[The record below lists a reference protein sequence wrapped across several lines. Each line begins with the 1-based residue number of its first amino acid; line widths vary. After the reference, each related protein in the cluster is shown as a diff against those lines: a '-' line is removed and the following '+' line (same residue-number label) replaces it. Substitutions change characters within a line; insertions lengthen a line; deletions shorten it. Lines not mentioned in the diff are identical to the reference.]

1 MKEIIFLKSEEI
13 IMFDFISF
21 GEVLIDMI
29 STDYVQG
36 LKHSNVFEKH
46 FGGSPA
52 NIAMNISSQGFL
64 ASIISKIGNDPFG
77 EYILERM
84 KKSKVNTDFI
94 KIDDEYNTDIVFVL
108 KSQYSP
114 EFYPYRSSSLN
125 LEINDKAI
133 EAVKNAKIFHFSTWA
148 LSSDNN
154 LEILL
159 KLLEVAKENDTYVG
173 FDPNYRKILWHS
185 SIDIQNAMKII
196 LPYCDLVKP
205 SDDDAKYIFGEK
217 SNDEFIDIFHE
228 LGAKNVILTL
238 GKDGSLVSNGEEKR
252 PQPSF
257 AEEVID
263 TTGAGDAFWS
273 GTYIGFIENFDI
285 FNAAKLGNA
294 FSAENLKKVGAVLRL
309 KDYHVLIE
317 KYIQRGG

>member
-1 MKEIIFLKSEEI
+1 
-13 IMFDFISF
+13 MFDFISF

-29 STDYVQG
+29 STDYVNG
-36 LKHSNVFEKH
+36 LKNSNVFEKH

-52 NIAMNISSQGFL
+52 NIAMNIASQGFNS
-64 ASIISKIGNDPFG
+64 AIISKIGNDPFG
-77 EYILERM
+77 EYILNRM
-84 KKSKVNTDFI
+84 KKTKVSTDFI
-94 KIDDEYNTDIVFVL
+94 KVDDDFNTDIVFVL

-125 LEINDKAI
+125 LEVNEKAI
-133 EAVKNAKIFHFSTWA
+133 DSVKNAKIFHFSTWS

-159 KLLEVAKENDTYVG
+159 QLLKIAKENNTLVG

-185 SIDIQNAMKII
+185 SIDIKNALKII

-205 SDDDAKYIFGEK
+205 SDDDAKYIFDENKREK
-217 SNDEFIDIFHE
+217 YIEIFHD

-238 GKDGSLVSNGEEKR
+238 GKEGSLVSNGNEIKAQSSYAEK
-252 PQPSF
+252 
-257 AEEVID
+257 VID
-263 TTGAGDAFWS
+263 TTGAGDAYWS
-273 GTYIGFIENFDI
+273 GTYIGFLEDFNI
-285 FNAAKLGNA
+285 FESAKLGNA

-309 KDYHVLIE
+309 KDYHDLIK
-317 KYIQRGG
+317 KYINKGG

>member
-1 MKEIIFLKSEEI
+1 
-13 IMFDFISF
+13 MFDFISF
-21 GEVLIDMI
+21 GEILIDMI
-29 STDYVQG
+29 STDYVNG
-36 LKHSNVFEKH
+36 LKNSNVFEKH

-125 LEINDKAI
+125 LEINNKAI
-133 EAVKNAKIFHFSTWA
+133 EAVKNAKIFH

-217 SNDEFIDIFHE
+217 SNDEFIKTFHD

-238 GKDGSLVSNGEEKR
+238 GKDGSLVSDGKSIKK
-252 PQPSF
+252 QASY
-257 AEEVID
+257 AKEVID

-273 GTYIGFIENFDI
+273 GTYIGFIENLDI